1 MRAGLLGAF
10 AKRGEARNTAVSG
23 EGHAWERRA
32 SEKGENGGMDTRQNE
47 LKATLM
53 KDAEAEID
61 GMLKWDEATGRVLTV
76 QEMEDRLLEIRQ
88 RLGERL
94 MERLLE
100 YQTSK
105 EQGVAPVSEENG
117 KRLQNKGKKTTKS

>member
-1 MRAGLLGAF
+1 M
-10 AKRGEARNTAVSG
+10 E
-23 EGHAWERRA
+23 ER
-32 SEKGENGGMDTRQNE
+32 ENE
-47 LKATLM
+47 LKVALM

-61 GMLKWDEATGRVLTV
+61 GMLKWDTETGRVLTL

-100 YQTSK
+100 YQTKK
-105 EQGVAPVSEENG
+105 EKASAPVSAVSG
-117 KRLQNKGKKTTKS
+117 KRLESKGKKKRNSDAAGKGEIQPNVLL

>member
-1 MRAGLLGAF
+1 
-10 AKRGEARNTAVSG
+10 
-23 EGHAWERRA
+23 
-32 SEKGENGGMDTRQNE
+32 
-47 LKATLM
+47 M

-61 GMLKWDEATGRVLTV
+61 GLLRWDEASGRVLTI

-100 YQTSK
+100 YQSK
-105 EQGVAPVSEENG
+105 KEPAEAPVSEVSG
-117 KRLQNKGKKTTKS
+117 RRLHNKGKKPIAS

>member
-1 MRAGLLGAF
+1 M
-10 AKRGEARNTAVSG
+10 
-23 EGHAWERRA
+23 
-32 SEKGENGGMDTRQNE
+32 EKRQNE
-47 LKATLM
+47 LKAALM

-76 QEMEDRLLEIRQ
+76 QEMEERLLEIRQ

-105 EQGVAPVSEENG
+105 EQGAAPVSGENG
-117 KRLQNKGKKTTKS
+117 KRLQNKGKKTIKS